1 MFLKK
6 VWLEQYRNITSA
18 SIEPARHLTI
28 LYGSNGQGK
37 TNVLESVY
45 LLGNARPFRTV
56 KLNELIQY
64 TSTSATLRGMVQSS
78 GVESNIFIKLDTTT
92 RRVRIDDKVVYR
104 ASELLG
110 KLAVVIFTP
119 DDTAMIK
126 LGPET
131 RRRFLDRSLYTSHPD
146 FLQDYQTY
154 YRTLKQRNA
163 LLKNNQ
169 LEGIDSWTEQLAKA
183 GVRLMQH
190 RQHYTFHLNGL
201 LQKHYQQ
208 LAGEREKVSIRY
220 RPDVT
225 ITNENIE
232 TKQENLLK
240 LLNEQQDHDIR
251 YKTTGRG
258 PHRDDLAFQ
267 IEGRPLKSF
276 GSQGQQR
283 SFVLA
288 LKMAELDYLEESF
301 GEMPILLLDD
311 IASELDRERMT
322 NLMTYIRQREIQ
334 VMITTTDV
342 TPFYPVMQHDSKL
355 FRVEE
360 GKLTYEGNRTP

>member
-1 MFLKK
+1 VFLKK
-6 VWLEQYRNITSA
+6 VCIDQYRNITSEA
-18 SIEPARHLTI
+18 IELARHLTI

-37 TNVLESVY
+37 TNILESIY
-45 LLGNARPFRTV
+45 LLGNARPFKSV
-56 KLNELIQY
+56 KIPDLIQH
-64 TSTSATLRGMVQSS
+64 TSTTATLRGTVLSS
-78 GVESNIFIKLDTTT
+78 GVESDIYLRLENLT
-92 RRVRIDDKVVYR
+92 RRVSIDGKVVQR
-104 ASELLG
+104 ASELYG
-110 KLAVVIFTP
+110 KMAVVIFTP

-131 RRRFLDRSLYTSHPD
+131 RRRFLDRSIYSSHPG
-146 FLQDYQTY
+146 FLQDYHAY

-190 RQHYTFHLNGL
+190 RQRYTFHLDGL
-201 LQKHYQQ
+201 LQKHYQE
-208 LAGEREKVSIRY
+208 LAGEHEKVSIRY

-225 ITNENIE
+225 ITTENGE
-232 TKQENLLK
+232 SEEKNLLK
-240 LLNEQQDHDIR
+240 LLNKQQVHDIK

-258 PHRDDLAFQ
+258 PHRDDLTFQ
-267 IEGRPLKSF
+267 IEGRPLKNF

-288 LKMAELDYLEESF
+288 LKMAEMDYLAEIF

-322 NLMTYIRQREIQ
+322 NLLAYVRQRDIQ

-342 TPFYPVMQHDSKL
+342 TPFYPVIQHDSKL
-355 FRVEE
+355 YRVEA
-360 GKLTYEGNRTP
+360 GRLTYEGNGTP